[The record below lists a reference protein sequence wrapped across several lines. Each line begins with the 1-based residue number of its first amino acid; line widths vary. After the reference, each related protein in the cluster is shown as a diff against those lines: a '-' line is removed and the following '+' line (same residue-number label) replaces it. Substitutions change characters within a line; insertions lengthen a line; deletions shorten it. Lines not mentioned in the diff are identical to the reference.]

1 MYGCFSTVPFLV
13 HKVAYIKL
21 KSQRRRLKVF
31 ITLGTISACY
41 VSNELPFVFLSD
53 PCGSSALAWPRND
66 TKCGATCADS
76 VTCHSGVTRPEREK
90 VTSRTVTCWRH
101 MPEQRRH
108 YKVRDYEV
116 GKQRRQETGGWE
128 VRLGKSRNEK
138 AA

>member
-1 MYGCFSTVPFLV
+1 ML
-13 HKVAYIKL
+13 
-21 KSQRRRLKVF
+21 RLKRVAICHF
-31 ITLGTISACY
+31 VSSVLVLSA
-41 VSNELPFVFLSD
+41 
-53 PCGSSALAWPRND
+53 GWPRND

-76 VTCHSGVTRPEREK
+76 VTCHSGVTRPEQEK

-101 MPEQRRH
+101 MPPQRRH

-116 GKQRRQETGGWE
+116 GKQQRQEREGLA